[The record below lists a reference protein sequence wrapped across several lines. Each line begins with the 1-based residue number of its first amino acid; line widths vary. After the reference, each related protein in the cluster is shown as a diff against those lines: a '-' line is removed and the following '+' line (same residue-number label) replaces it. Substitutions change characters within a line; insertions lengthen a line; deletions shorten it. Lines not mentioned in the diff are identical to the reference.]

1 MLHLFKK
8 KKTSILLIIL
18 SLSST
23 SKFIFFLFLSQG
35 ENISRRCGNYLF
47 MFYYGIDKLDEVSGA
62 IECSQLTGVCGI
74 DGKTKY
80 QGAALDRMTAFK
92 VWTVWEVSPPQL
104 SDHTRQKT
112 TAKLAA
118 ETI

>member
-1 MLHLFKK
+1 
-8 KKTSILLIIL
+8 
-18 SLSST
+18 
-23 SKFIFFLFLSQG
+23 
-35 ENISRRCGNYLF
+35 

-92 VWTVWEVSPPQL
+92 VWTVWEVSSPQL

-118 ETI
+118 ETIWLSLIINVINCD